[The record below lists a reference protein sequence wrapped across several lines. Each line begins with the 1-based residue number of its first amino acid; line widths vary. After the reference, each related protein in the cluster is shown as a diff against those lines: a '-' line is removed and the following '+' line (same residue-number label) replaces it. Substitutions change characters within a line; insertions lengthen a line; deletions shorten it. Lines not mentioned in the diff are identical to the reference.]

1 MNIITLENISKN
13 YSDKI
18 LLNNVSLGINDGDKI
33 GLIGING
40 AGKSTFLKV
49 VSGRE
54 EFFDGNIVK
63 GKNVRI
69 EYLDQNPLFDE
80 DATVLEQIF
89 KGDTKEMKL
98 LKRYEELLDKIN
110 SCSGENFDSLNN
122 ELLKV
127 QSEIDSL
134 SLWDMESD
142 AKTILNKLGIKNY
155 SEKVGNLSGGQKK
168 RIALACSLIT
178 PCDLLI
184 LDEPTNHLDSD
195 SIEWLEEFLNSRKGA
210 LLMITHDRYFLD
222 RVTNRIIELDRG
234 NLYTY
239 PGNYTAFLEKKI
251 ERIEVEQSQEEKKNA
266 LIRNE
271 LKWVRRGAKAR
282 TTKQKARLQRF
293 DELVSEES
301 IKRQEDVDIS
311 FVGSRLGKKVVE
323 LYDISKSFGSKV
335 IIKDF
340 NYIFLRNDRIGII
353 GENGAGKTTLVNI
366 LRNKLPI
373 DSGKIEIGDTVKIGC
388 FAQDNSNMDPN
399 LRVIDYVKE
408 GGEYIPVEDGTKIMA
423 STMCERFLFDST
435 MQYTPIEK
443 LSGGERRRL
452 HLLRVLM
459 ESPNFLILDEPTN
472 DLDIETLKIL
482 EDFLDKFMGVII
494 VVSHDRY
501 FLDRI
506 CTKIFSYE
514 GNGYIKEYNGNYSD
528 FLISKEIEKIKS
540 VESSEKSSNEFAADK
555 GKGVKEKTKDNKP
568 KFTFKEQKEY
578 ETIDEDIAKL
588 EEKIN
593 SLEKEMAKNSLNYG
607 KLNELMHEK
616 EDVQSELD
624 NKYERWEYL
633 NEIAEAIEE
642 FKNNN

>member
-1 MNIITLENISKN
+1 MNIISLENIYKS
-13 YSDKI
+13 YSEKV

-49 VSGRE
+49 VGGKE
-54 EFFDGNIVK
+54 EFFEGNIIK

-69 EYLDQNPLFDE
+69 EYLSQNPPVDE
-80 DATVLEQIF
+80 DSTVIEQIF

-98 LKRYEELLDKIN
+98 LREYEELVEALN
-110 SCSGENFDSLNN
+110 SCSSDDFEKINN
-122 ELLKV
+122 KLIKV
-127 QSEIDSL
+127 QEEIDSL
-134 SLWDMESD
+134 NLWDLESS
-142 AKTILNKLGIKNY
+142 AKTVLTKLGINNY
-155 SEKVGNLSGGQKK
+155 NEKMGNLSGGQKK
-168 RIALACSLIT
+168 RIALAGALIT

-195 SIEWLEEFLNSRKGA
+195 SIEWLEEYLNGRKGA

-234 NLYTY
+234 NLYSY
-239 PGNYTAFLEKKI
+239 PGNYTAFLEKKM
-251 ERIEVEQSQEEKKNA
+251 ERLETEAVQEDKRQA

-271 LKWVRRGAKAR
+271 LKWVKRGAKAR

-293 DELVSEES
+293 EELVSVET
-301 IKRQEDVDIS
+301 IKRATDVEIS
-311 FVGSRLGKKVVE
+311 FVGTRLGKKIVE
-323 LYDISKSFGSKV
+323 VNNISKSYDNRTL
-335 IIKDF
+335 IKDF
-340 NYIFLRNDRIGII
+340 SYIFLRDDRVGIV

-366 LRNKLPI
+366 LR
-373 DSGKIEIGDTVKIGC
+373 GKINADCGDIEIGDTVKIGC
-388 FAQDNSNMDPN
+388 FAQDNTNMDPKM
-399 LRVIDYVKE
+399 RVIDYVKE
-408 GGEYIPVEDGTKIMA
+408 GGEYIPVEDGTKITA

-482 EDFLDKFMGVII
+482 EDFLDKFIGVVV

-506 CTKIFSYE
+506 CNKIFSYE
-514 GNGYIKEYNGNYSD
+514 GNGLIKEYHGNYSD
-528 FLISKEIEKIKS
+528 FLIAKEVERSKNIMS
-540 VESSEKSSNEFAADK
+540 NNSSTTKKDDK
-555 GKGVKEKTKDNKP
+555 VKGTKEKTKENKP
-568 KFTFKEQKEY
+568 KFTFKEQKEF
-578 ETIDEDIAKL
+578 ETIDNDIAEL
-588 EEKIN
+588 EEKISN
-593 SLEKEMAKNSLNYG
+593 LEAEMTKNASNYG
-607 KLNELMHEK
+607 KLNELMKEK
-616 EDVQSELD
+616 EELQEELD

-633 NEIAEAIEE
+633 NEIAEAIEAY
-642 FKNNN
+642 KANN

>member
-1 MNIITLENISKN
+1 MNIITLEKINKS
-13 YSDKI
+13 YSEKV
-18 LLNNVSLGINDGDKI
+18 LLNNVSLGINEGDKI

-54 EFFDGNIVK
+54 EFFEGSITK

-69 EYLDQNPLFDE
+69 EYLDQNPFFDA
-80 DATVLEQIF
+80 DSTVLEQIF

-98 LKRYEELLDKIN
+98 LRKYEELLDKIN
-110 SCSGENFDSLNN
+110 SCKAEDFDSLNN
-122 ELLKV
+122 QLIKAQE
-127 QSEIDSL
+127 QIDSL
-134 SLWDMESD
+134 NLWDLESE
-142 AKTILNKLGIKNY
+142 AKTILTKLGIKNY
-155 SEKVGNLSGGQKK
+155 HEKVGNLSGGQKK

-178 PCDLLI
+178 PCDLLV

-195 SIEWLEEFLNSRKGA
+195 SIEWLEEFLNARKGA

-234 NLYTY
+234 NVYSY

-251 ERIEVEQSQEEKKNA
+251 ERLETEQVQEEKRNA

-293 DELVSEES
+293 DELVNTET
-301 IKRQEDVDIS
+301 IRRQDDVDIS

-323 LYDISKSFGSKV
+323 LYDVCKSFGDKTV
-335 IIKDF
+335 IKDF
-340 NYIFLRNDRIGII
+340 NYIFLRNDRIGIV
-353 GENGAGKTTLVNI
+353 GENGAGKTTLVNL
-366 LRNKLPI
+366 LRGKLTL
-373 DSGKIEIGDTVKIGC
+373 DSGTIEIGDTVKISC
-388 FAQDNSNMDPN
+388 FAQDNTHMDPT

-408 GGEYIPVEDGTKIMA
+408 GGEYIPVEDGTKITA

-435 MQYTPIEK
+435 MQYTPIAK
-443 LSGGERRRL
+443 LSGGEKRRL

-482 EDFLDKFMGVII
+482 EDFLDKFMGVVI

-514 GNGYIKEYNGNYSD
+514 GNGFIKEYNGNYSD
-528 FLISKEIEKIKS
+528 FLISKEIENSDSTIDNSKS
-540 VESSEKSSNEFAADK
+540 DDKSKEEKSK
-555 GKGVKEKTKDNKP
+555 GSKERTKDNKP
-568 KFTFKEQKEY
+568 KFTFKEQKEF
-578 ETIDEDIAKL
+578 ETIDDDIAKL
-588 EEKIN
+588 EEKI
-593 SLEKEMAKNSLNYG
+593 EKVENDMAKNASNYG
-607 KLNELMHEK
+607 KLNELMKEK
-616 EDVQSELD
+616 EDLQKELEH
-624 NKYERWEYL
+624 KYERWEYL

-642 FKNNN
+642 YKAQ

>member
-388 FAQDNSNMDPN
+388 FAQDNSNMDPK

-540 VESSEKSSNEFAADK
+540 VESNDKSGNEFAADK

-593 SLEKEMAKNSLNYG
+593 SLEKEMAKNASNYG
-607 KLNELMHEK
+607 KLNQLMHEK
-616 EDVQSELD
+616 EEVQSELD

>member
-80 DATVLEQIF
+80 DASVLEQIF

-98 LKRYEELLDKIN
+98 LKRYEELLDKLN

-388 FAQDNSNMDPN
+388 FAQDNSNMDPK

-540 VESSEKSSNEFAADK
+540 VESNDKSGNEFAADK

-593 SLEKEMAKNSLNYG
+593 SLEKEMAKNSSNYG

-616 EDVQSELD
+616 EEVQSELD

>member
-1 MNIITLENISKN
+1 
-13 YSDKI
+13 
-18 LLNNVSLGINDGDKI
+18 
-33 GLIGING
+33 
-40 AGKSTFLKV
+40 
-49 VSGRE
+49 
-54 EFFDGNIVK
+54 
-63 GKNVRI
+63 
-69 EYLDQNPLFDE
+69 
-80 DATVLEQIF
+80 
-89 KGDTKEMKL
+89 
-98 LKRYEELLDKIN
+98 
-110 SCSGENFDSLNN
+110 
-122 ELLKV
+122 
-127 QSEIDSL
+127 
-134 SLWDMESD
+134 
-142 AKTILNKLGIKNY
+142 
-155 SEKVGNLSGGQKK
+155 
-168 RIALACSLIT
+168 
-178 PCDLLI
+178 
-184 LDEPTNHLDSD
+184 
-195 SIEWLEEFLNSRKGA
+195 
-210 LLMITHDRYFLD
+210 MITHDRYFLD

-366 LRNKLPI
+366 LRGRLPI

-388 FAQDNSNMDPN
+388 FAQDNSNMDPK

-540 VESSEKSSNEFAADK
+540 VESNDKSGNEFAADK

-593 SLEKEMAKNSLNYG
+593 SLEKEMAKNASNYG

-616 EDVQSELD
+616 EEVQSELD

>member
-110 SCSGENFDSLNN
+110 SCNGENFDSLNN

-323 LYDISKSFGSKV
+323 LYDISKSFGNKV

-340 NYIFLRNDRIGII
+340 NYIFLRSDRIGII

-388 FAQDNSNMDPN
+388 FAQDNSNMDPK

-540 VESSEKSSNEFAADK
+540 VESNDKSSNEFAADK

-593 SLEKEMAKNSLNYG
+593 SLEKEMAKNSSNYG

-616 EDVQSELD
+616 EEVQSELD